1 METLNLS
8 TQSTTEGNPIA
19 FNRQYLTIFLG
30 YIDPPF
36 LIIGACTNVL
46 TIIGIGVFEKFFH
59 CKILNVINQQYS
71 IILYSIISST

>member
-8 TQSTTEGNPIA
+8 TQSTTEGNPVA

-36 LIIGACTNVL
+36 LIVGACTNVL
-46 TIIGIGVFEKFFH
+46 TIIGIGMFETDFSSPISKRYLIDNTAF
-59 CKILNVINQQYS
+59 YYAY
-71 IILYSIISST
+71 II